1 MRGGAS
7 DRTQVSWRRTRCHV
21 FQPRLGS
28 TGTCEGED
36 RSEKAILS
44 QTHSYHEMS
53 LLAAPSAP
61 QGDLRPESP
70 RLGLDPRRARIFSAI
85 HGGNESI
92 CAICADQ
99 ESLVRDGVR
108 FIVGA
113 CVGDSAQCKSITD
126 EKPFLTTNAVLRRI
140 ALAPY
145 TRREMCQRRQTT
157 AALKQVETWR
167 KMNAWSPLPCRHGRR
182 KIFH

>member
-1 MRGGAS
+1 
-7 DRTQVSWRRTRCHV
+7 
-21 FQPRLGS
+21 
-28 TGTCEGED
+28 
-36 RSEKAILS
+36 
-44 QTHSYHEMS
+44 MS
-53 LLAAPSAP
+53 LLVAPSAP

-70 RLGLDPRRARIFSAI
+70 RLGLDPHRARIFSAI

-167 KMNAWSPLPCRHGRR
+167 TMNAWSPLPCRHGRR

>member
-1 MRGGAS
+1 MPS
-7 DRTQVSWRRTRCHV
+7 RTAIGRIRVRRK
-21 FQPRLGS
+21 FLLEY
-28 TGTCEGED
+28 GTSSPF
-36 RSEKAILS
+36 RSPLSEKAILS
-44 QTHSYHEMS
+44 RSHSHHEMS
-53 LLAAPSAP
+53 LIAVPSAP

-113 CVGDSAQCKSITD
+113 CVGDSVQCKSITD

-145 TRREMCQRRQTT
+145 TRRCR
-157 AALKQVETWR
+157 AAMAGAKFFTNHETRTWS
-167 KMNAWSPLPCRHGRR
+167 KALNAG
-182 KIFH
+182 K